1 MQLNATRTTSTAS
14 ALSPGTRFELELA
27 GERYYATAAR
37 TFADA
42 RPGEIVLYE
51 DSYRNV
57 SIAINRGSAAEMFS
71 AQPGQ
76 HVILHLEQP

>member
-1 MQLNATRTTSTAS
+1 MQLNLTREDLESIGVV
-14 ALSPGTRFELELA
+14 PGTRFELEFS

-57 SIAINRGSAAEMFS
+57 SIAINRGSAADMFF

-76 HVILHLEQP
+76 QVLLHLERP